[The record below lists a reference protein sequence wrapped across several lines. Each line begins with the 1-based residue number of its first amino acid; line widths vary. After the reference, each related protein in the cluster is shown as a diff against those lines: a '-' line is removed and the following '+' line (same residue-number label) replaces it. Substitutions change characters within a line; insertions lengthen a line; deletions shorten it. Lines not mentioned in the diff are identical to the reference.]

1 MREETQEFRREESS
15 EQRKQA
21 RISMA
26 QLGNREKNRAD
37 LRWQEI

>member
-1 MREETQEFRREESS
+1 MREEAQDFKREESP

-26 QLGNREKNRAD
+26 QLGNRAKNRAD
-37 LRWQEI
+37 LRREER